1 MTYTEREVVFGGCDF
16 KKSDIYYFRK
26 FKHFTGE
33 VATNTSEFLQAM
45 SNLEKEMNKRAEILD
60 KANCRNVI
68 SYNEKHDKKFT
79 YIIYVIDELPLLTSD
94 KKCADKLRLIMGQCA
109 SYGIYFILATQDS
122 TKESIGKCKMNV
134 SQIVGF
140 HTKDETD
147 SKTLINSDILKD
159 ITVRGRCFI
168 DSGAE
173 IEEAQIFFLEED
185 EIEDLLKDKLKEK
198 YKQLQ
203 EQEG

>member
-1 MTYTEREVVFGGCDF
+1 
-16 KKSDIYYFRK
+16 
-26 FKHFTGE
+26 
-33 VATNTSEFLQAM
+33 
-45 SNLEKEMNKRAEILD
+45 MNKRAEILD

-68 SYNEKHDKKFT
+68 IYNEKHDKKVT

-109 SYGIYFILATQDS
+109 SYGIYFLLATQDS

-159 ITVRGRCFI
+159 ITVKGRCFI

-173 IEEAQIFFLEED
+173 MEENQIYYLEED
-185 EIEDLLKDKLKEK
+185 
-198 YKQLQ
+198 
-203 EQEG
+203 

>member
-33 VATNTSEFLQAM
+33 VATNTSEFFQAM

-147 SKTLINSDILKD
+147 SKT
-159 ITVRGRCFI
+159 
-168 DSGAE
+168 
-173 IEEAQIFFLEED
+173 
-185 EIEDLLKDKLKEK
+185 
-198 YKQLQ
+198 
-203 EQEG
+203 

>member
-1 MTYTEREVVFGGCDF
+1 MTYTENEVAFMGSDF
-16 KKSDIYYFRK
+16 KASDVYYFRR
-26 FKHFTGE
+26 FRHFRGE
-33 VATNTSEFLQAM
+33 VATSETEFMQH
-45 SNLEKEMNKRAEILD
+45 MNKLEAEIDRRKAILGD
-60 KANCRNVI
+60 KYRNVI
-68 SYNEKHDKKFT
+68 NYNKKNEEKLS
-79 YIIYVIDELPLLTSD
+79 YIIYVVDELPLLTSN

-122 TKESIGKCKMNV
+122 TKESIGKCKMNC
-134 SQIVGF
+134 SQVVGF

-168 DSGAE
+168 DNGAE
-173 IEEAQIFFLEED
+173 TTETQIFYLEED